1 MAVITALEVII
12 AGCWLQTP
20 GQALLP
26 NSDHSLAALLHS
38 GVSSDLYLLHAAIF
52 VLTNVP
58 LDAHRYAVM
67 SKSEL
72 IPPS

>member
-1 MAVITALEVII
+1 MAVITALELII

-20 GQALLP
+20 GQALP
-26 NSDHSLAALLHS
+26 PSNYHSLAAPLHR
-38 GVSSDLYLLHAAIF
+38 GVSTGLHLLQAAIF

-72 IPPS
+72 ISPS